1 MEFLIN
7 GILWEIE
14 YVHPMSEKLLR
25 SDRSRTV
32 GVTDLSKGMIYI
44 NSMLS
49 GEFLRKVITHEV
61 CHASMFSYGIFVD
74 IETEELICDFIASN
88 GREIFEIADELFRV
102 IKNVAW

>member
-7 GILWEIE
+7 GILWKIE

-25 SDRSRTV
+25 SDGSRTV

-44 NSMLS
+44 NYMIS

-74 IETEELICDFIASN
+74 IETEELICDFIASK
-88 GREIFEIADELFRV
+88 GREIFEIADELFILLRKV
-102 IKNVAW
+102 S

>member
-1 MEFLIN
+1 
-7 GILWEIE
+7 
-14 YVHPMSEKLLR
+14 
-25 SDRSRTV
+25 
-32 GVTDLSKGMIYI
+32 
-44 NSMLS
+44 MLS

-102 IKNVAW
+102 IKNIP

>member
-14 YVHPMSEKLLR
+14 YVHPTSEKLLR

-44 NSMLS
+44 NSMLR

-102 IKNVAW
+102 IKNIA

>member
-7 GILWEIE
+7 RILWKIE

-25 SDRSRTV
+25 SDGSRTV

-102 IKNVAW
+102 IKNVA